1 MMKTKIKN
9 ALISVSDKQ
18 NLTLLLK
25 ILKKFNIKIISSGGT
40 YSSIKKLGYECTEL
54 SKYTGF
60 KEMLDGRVKTL
71 HPKIHAGILHDRN
84 SKKHQNEMIK
94 QNFPAI
100 DLIVV
105 NFYPFQK
112 VVTTTSSAKNI
123 IENIDIGGPTMVRA
137 AAKNFNNVTIITNKD
152 DYELLIEEIKKNK
165 GATTLKFR
173 ELMSSKAFGLTA
185 YYDAMI
191 ANWFNKKLKIE
202 FPERKTL
209 FGRKLKKLRYGENPH
224 QQSSIYV
231 SDFND
236 KQLGFSQI
244 HGKELSYNNYN
255 DMFASLEILNSLKK
269 NSGTVII
276 KHANPCGVSEN
287 KSPLASFKN
296 AYASDPTSAFGG
308 VIACNFKIN
317 KKIATEIN
325 KNFLEVILA
334 KSFDQESLE
343 ILKKKKNLRIIDI
356 SSFKI
361 KNLTSIKSFDGSFLI
376 QSKDNIIIKRE
387 KLKCVTKLKPN
398 KKELAEIQFA
408 FNVCKHVKSNAIVL
422 CNNFSTIGIGAG
434 QPSRLDSCKIA
445 VQKARQ
451 FQSLKIKNSI
461 AASDAFFPFAD
472 GINTLI
478 KAGVK
483 TIIQPGGSIRD
494 QEVIKAA
501 DKAKIKMLFTGIR
514 HFNH

>member
-1 MMKTKIKN
+1 MNLKVKN
-9 ALISVSDKQ
+9 ALVSVSNKE
-18 NLTLLLK
+18 NLISLLK
-25 ILKKFNIKIISSGGT
+25 TLKKFNINIISSGGT
-40 YSSIKKLGYECTEL
+40 YSSIKKLGYQCTEL

-71 HPKIHAGILHDRN
+71 HPKIHAGILHDRRN
-84 SKKHQNEMIK
+84 KKHKYEMVQK
-94 QNFPAI
+94 NFPAL

-112 VVTTTSSAKNI
+112 IVTNTKNPKQI

-137 AAKNFNNVTIITNKD
+137 AAKNFKNVTIVTSKN
-152 DYELLIEEIKKNK
+152 DYVSLINELETFK
-165 GATTLKFR
+165 GKTSLKFR
-173 ELMSSKAFGLTA
+173 ELMSSKAFGLTS

-191 ANWFNKKLKIE
+191 ANWFNQKLKIN
-202 FPERKTL
+202 FPERKTI
-209 FGRKLKKLRYGENPH
+209 FGRKLQNLRYGENPH

-231 SDFND
+231 SDYED
-236 KQLGFSQI
+236 KKLGFNQV

-255 DMFASLEILNSLKK
+255 DMFASLEILETLKK
-269 NSGTVII
+269 NSATVII

-287 KSPLASFKN
+287 KVSFASFKN
-296 AYASDPTSAFGG
+296 AYASDPISAFGG
-308 VIACNFKIN
+308 VIACNYKIN
-317 KKIATEIN
+317 KKIAFEIN

-334 KSFDQESLE
+334 KGFDKDALE
-343 ILKKKKNLRIIDI
+343 ILKRKKNLRIIDI
-356 SSFKI
+356 SNFRLKNKI
-361 KNLTSIKSFDGSFLI
+361 YVKSFDRSFLM
-376 QSKDNIIIKRE
+376 QTKDSIVLDKK
-387 KLKCVTKLKPN
+387 KLRCVTKLKPN

-408 FNVCKHVKSNAIVL
+408 FNICKYVKSNAIVL

-445 VQKARQ
+445 VQKAKK
-451 FQSLKIKNSI
+451 FQPSKIKNSI

-478 KAGVK
+478 KAGIK

-494 QEVIKAA
+494 QEVINAA
-501 DKAKIKMLFTGIR
+501 NEAKIKMFFTNIR

>member
-1 MMKTKIKN
+1 MNLKVKN
-9 ALISVSDKQ
+9 ALVSVSNKE
-18 NLTLLLK
+18 NLISLLK
-25 ILKKFNIKIISSGGT
+25 TLKKFNINIISSGGT
-40 YSSIKKLGYECTEL
+40 YSSIKKLGYQCTEL

-71 HPKIHAGILHDRN
+71 HPKIHAGILHDRQN
-84 SKKHQNEMIK
+84 KKHKSEMTK
-94 QNFPAI
+94 QKFPSI

-112 VVTTTSSAKNI
+112 IVKSTKNPKQI

-137 AAKNFNNVTIITNKD
+137 AAKNFKNVTIITNRN
-152 DYELLIEEIKKNK
+152 DYRLLNEELETFK
-165 GATTLKFR
+165 GKTSLKFR

-202 FPERKTL
+202 FPDRKTI
-209 FGRKLKKLRYGENPH
+209 FGRKLNKLRYGENPH
-224 QQSSIYV
+224 QLSSIYV
-231 SDFND
+231 SDYD
-236 KQLGFSQI
+236 DTQLGFNQI

-287 KSPLASFKN
+287 KVPLISFKN
-296 AYASDPTSAFGG
+296 AYASDPISAFGG
-308 VIACNFKIN
+308 VIACNYKIN
-317 KKIATEIN
+317 KKIALEIN

-334 KSFDQESLE
+334 KSFDKDSLK
-343 ILKKKKNLRIIDI
+343 ILKQKKNLRIIDI
-356 SSFKI
+356 SNFQI
-361 KNLTSIKSFDGSFLI
+361 KNLTSVKSFDGSFLL
-376 QSKDNIIIKRE
+376 QSKDNIILDKK
-387 KLKCVTKLKPN
+387 KLKCVTNLKPT
-398 KKELAEIQFA
+398 KKELGEIHFA

-445 VQKARQ
+445 VQKAKQ
-451 FQSLKIKNSI
+451 FQPSKIKNSI
-461 AASDAFFPFAD
+461 AASDAFFPFSD
-472 GINTLI
+472 GINALI
-478 KAGVK
+478 KAGIK

-494 QEVIKAA
+494 QEVINAA
-501 DKAKIKMLFTGIR
+501 NKAKIKMFFTGIR

>member
-1 MMKTKIKN
+1 MNLKVNN
-9 ALISVSDKQ
+9 ALISVSNKE
-18 NLTLLLK
+18 NLVSLLK
-25 ILKKFNIKIISSGGT
+25 TLKKFNINIISSGGT
-40 YSSIKKLGYECTEL
+40 YSSIKKLGYQCTEL

-60 KEMLDGRVKTL
+60 NEMLDGRIKTL
-71 HPKIHAGILHDRN
+71 HPKIHAGILHDRQN
-84 SKKHQNEMIK
+84 KKHKSEMSK
-94 QNFPAI
+94 QNFPSI

-112 VVTTTSSAKNI
+112 IVTNTKNPKQI

-137 AAKNFNNVTIITNKD
+137 AAKNFKNVTIVTNNKD
-152 DYELLIEEIKKNK
+152 YKYLIKELEVLNGKTSLN
-165 GATTLKFR
+165 FR
-173 ELMSSKAFGLTA
+173 ELMASKAFGLTA

-202 FPERKTL
+202 FPERKTI
-209 FGRKLKKLRYGENPH
+209 FGRKLQKLRYGENPH

-231 SDFND
+231 SDYND
-236 KQLGFSQI
+236 KYLGFNQI

-255 DMFASLEILNSLKK
+255 DMFASLEILNTLKK

-287 KSPLASFKN
+287 KVPLASFKN
-296 AYASDPTSAFGG
+296 AFKSDPISAFGG
-308 VIACNFKIN
+308 VIACNYKIN
-317 KKIATEIN
+317 KKIASEISR
-325 KNFLEVILA
+325 NFLEVILA
-334 KSFDQESLE
+334 NGFDKESLE
-343 ILKKKKNLRIIDI
+343 MLRRKKNLRIIDI
-356 SSFKI
+356 SNFKL
-361 KNLTSIKSFDGSFLI
+361 KNITSIKSFDGSFLL
-376 QSKDNIIIKRE
+376 QSKDNIVLDKK
-387 KLKCVTKLKPN
+387 KLKCVTKLRPN

-408 FNVCKHVKSNAIVL
+408 FNICKHVKSNAIVI

-445 VQKARQ
+445 VQKAKQ
-451 FQSLKIKNSI
+451 FQSSKIKNSI
-461 AASDAFFPFAD
+461 AASDAFFPFED
-472 GINTLI
+472 GINVLI

-494 QEVIKAA
+494 QEVINAA
-501 DKAKIKMLFTGIR
+501 NKAKIKMFFTGIR